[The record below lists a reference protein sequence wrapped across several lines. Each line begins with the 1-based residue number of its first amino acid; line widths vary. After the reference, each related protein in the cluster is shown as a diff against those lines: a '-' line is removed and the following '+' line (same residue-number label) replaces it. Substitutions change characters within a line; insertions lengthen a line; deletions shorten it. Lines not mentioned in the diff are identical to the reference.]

1 MTEKEKEE
9 TAEQKLRKVV
19 KEELIET
26 LKKWKMELPE
36 HTHASSI
43 QKDEKPA
50 GEPLEEKIEENCP
63 ECEKP
68 LKGKPKYCPECGA
81 GELDYE
87 S

>member
-1 MTEKEKEE
+1 MTENEKEE
-9 TAEQKLRKVV
+9 TAEQKLRKIV
-19 KEELIET
+19 KQELTET
-26 LKKWKMELPE
+26 LKNWKMELPE
-36 HTHASSI
+36 HTHEP
-43 QKDEKPA
+43 KKEEKP
-50 GEPLEEKIEENCP
+50 GEEKPENCP

>member
-26 LKKWKMELPE
+26 LKNWKMELPE
-36 HTHASSI
+36 HTH
-43 QKDEKPA
+43 EKPA
-50 GEPLEEKIEENCP
+50 GEPLEEKIEECP

-81 GELDYE
+81 GELDYTE
-87 S
+87 